1 MMDKQNVMWIEKNLK
16 IPIGTSTPIRLDEGY
31 FLYNF
36 IKTHKITETLEIGL
50 GYARSASYI
59 MAATKKK
66 HFAIDPFQKNYNFG
80 GIRNIK
86 RCGFARLFHH
96 IAKPSAFALLE
107 LIRKKKTFEFI
118 FIDGDHKFDGIFV
131 DFFFSDF
138 LIKQNGF
145 ILLHDSWMRST
156 QIVTRFVKTN
166 RKDYVQIKSPE
177 KNIIIF
183 QKNGL
188 DARDGMHFKEFFSF
202 KKIISYNMRE
212 ALNRNPELKKIIK
225 KIKT

>member
-1 MMDKQNVMWIEKNLK
+1 MKKVM
-16 IPIGTSTPIRLDEGY
+16 IGTPCYDGSLE
-31 FLYNF
+31 L
-36 IKTHKITETLEIGL
+36 THVQ
-50 GYARSASYI
+50 S
-59 MAATKKK
+59 
-66 HFAIDPFQKNYNFG
+66 
-80 GIRNIK
+80 
-86 RCGFARLFHH
+86 LFHTVDLCRDLG
-96 IAKPSAFALLE
+96 ITVTMEYVVGNS
-107 LIRKKKTFEFI
+107 LIQTARNQLFRRAIEDNVDDLI

-166 RKDYVQIKSPE
+166 RKDYVQIRSPE

-202 KKIISYNMRE
+202 KNIISYNMRE

-225 KIKT
+225 KIKK